1 MGVSHLG
8 LVFGEGMENNSMCL
22 KDEKRRDRHGQ
33 CALHESYHKGSF
45 LGVRFLGA
53 VLGVR
58 LLGAVYEAHR
68 RLKPYPLKLLIDSP
82 YPLLGFSSF

>member
-33 CALHESYHKGSF
+33 CALHESIIKGHF
-45 LGVRFLGA
+45 
-53 VLGVR
+53 
-58 LLGAVYEAHR
+58 
-68 RLKPYPLKLLIDSP
+68 
-82 YPLLGFSSF
+82 